1 MGGFPISVET
11 AIIHGFGVI
20 YRQNMNGTG
29 RFPPSEAAG
38 REPQRGVQEVR
49 VRLTKPLLHQ
59 IELLVGLQYADRSDA
74 IRGLLREALKGRSE

>member
-1 MGGFPISVET
+1 MISPVSVET
-11 AIIHGFGVI
+11 GIVRHLCVV

-29 RFPPSEAAG
+29 HFPPSEAAG
-38 REPQRGVQEVR
+38 QEPQRGVQEVR